1 MVNVNM
7 PQAGPRRARRVGR
20 NSSGNVTMNKESV
33 LGKRKNSDS
42 NSNSNNNQARGTSV
56 KLIYQTS

>member
-7 PQAGPRRARRVGR
+7 PQVGPRRARRIGR
-20 NSSGNVTMNKESV
+20 NSSGNATMNKESV

-42 NSNSNNNQARGTSV
+42 NNNNNQDVSIMRVSC
-56 KLIYQTS
+56 LPF